1 MKRLWII
8 IIAVNLSYPVW
19 AEEQPK
25 VLDIL
30 DPTDIVKHYIG
41 PKIPDHLITKFKSI
55 APDVPGDVKLK
66 KMKEFHW
73 SPDNS
78 TATFYTDLD
87 NPDSLGMKYY
97 TENSN
102 SSLFLDD
109 DGDFQ
114 LNWTFKKTFNWN
126 K

>member
-1 MKRLWII
+1 MTILAFISSTS
-8 IIAVNLSYPVW
+8 VS

-41 PKIPDHLITKFKSI
+41 PKIPDQLITKFKSI
-55 APDVPGDVKLK
+55 TPDVPGDVKLK
-66 KMKEFHW
+66 KLKEFHW

-78 TATFYTDLD
+78 TATFYTDID

-97 TENSN
+97 TDNSD

-114 LNWTFKKTFNWN
+114 LNWSFKKTFNWN

>member
-1 MKRLWII
+1 
-8 IIAVNLSYPVW
+8 VW

-114 LNWTFKKTFNWN
+114 LNWSFKKTFNWN

>member
-1 MKRLWII
+1 MWRWLTILALIWS
-8 IIAVNLSYPVW
+8 APVSG
-19 AEEQPK
+19 EEQPK

-41 PKIPDHLITKFKSI
+41 PKIPDQLITKFKSI
-55 APDVPGDVKLK
+55 TPDVPGDVKLK
-66 KMKEFHW
+66 KLKEFHW

-97 TENSN
+97 TDNSD

-109 DGDFQ
+109 NGDFQ
-114 LNWTFKKTFNWN
+114 LN
-126 K
+126 